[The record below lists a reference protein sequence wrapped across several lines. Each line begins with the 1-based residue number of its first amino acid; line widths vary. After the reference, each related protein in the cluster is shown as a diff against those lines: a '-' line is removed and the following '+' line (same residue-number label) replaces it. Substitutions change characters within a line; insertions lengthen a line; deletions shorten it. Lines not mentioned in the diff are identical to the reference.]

1 LILSSYPTLPREDI
15 LSLLIFK
22 RKSNAISGSQ
32 RQSVGGTEAA
42 IADKALG
49 LFSIWAFAS
58 TPIEYVAYDPNTKSY
73 SASIALPGNTSFKIG
88 TDWESVSNLT
98 LRKQLSDTWA
108 IETSYNPNDEEK
120 SKNVMLQKE
129 INF

>member
-1 LILSSYPTLPREDI
+1 M
-15 LSLLIFK
+15 
-22 RKSNAISGSQ
+22 
-32 RQSVGGTEAA
+32 
-42 IADKALG
+42 
-49 LFSIWAFAS
+49 
-58 TPIEYVAYDPNTKSY
+58 TPIRSHTQQV
-73 SASIALPGNTSFKIG
+73 LHFPGNTSFKIG

-98 LRKQLSDTWA
+98 LRKQLSGKSRA